1 MKNMV
6 DDFVIWTLVLL
17 SALGWTVHKLIVSQ
31 KKWEFDQKVKRTLR
45 LLRLPYDSSASAH
58 TNIIQ
63 AQAWLDMVHQH
74 KTMFHT
80 WMGCSSELLSL
91 QNVISC
97 DLQEDKRTHKE
108 LAAAYPVWSNI
119 LLGQTPAS
127 HTYESEN
134 DLDYSKMFVSLRPAS
149 LRSFVLWRCDG
160 LQEAASAVRSN
171 SSILFSAI
179 REDVCTLLSQVWQDT
194 APRKKNGLRLV
205 ALRTFQRQSWCCSNN
220 KTSSLQRQDCCR
232 GGKL

>member
-63 AQAWLDMVHQH
+63 AQAWLDVVHQH

-91 QNVISC
+91 
-97 DLQEDKRTHKE
+97 RT
-108 LAAAYPVWSNI
+108 
-119 LLGQTPAS
+119 
-127 HTYESEN
+127 
-134 DLDYSKMFVSLRPAS
+134 
-149 LRSFVLWRCDG
+149 
-160 LQEAASAVRSN
+160 
-171 SSILFSAI
+171 
-179 REDVCTLLSQVWQDT
+179 
-194 APRKKNGLRLV
+194 
-205 ALRTFQRQSWCCSNN
+205 
-220 KTSSLQRQDCCR
+220 
-232 GGKL
+232 